1 MSSDI
6 IERIKKLLRIGQ
18 PGSGATEEE
27 ASTAM
32 GLAAALMLKH
42 GLEVQLDDDRTP
54 ETVAGRWSGG
64 YTEAW
69 HLNVASAAGYL
80 YSCRYIVRRRL
91 GQFQFVGR
99 EDNVEACAMTMKWL
113 CDEVERLYKLHLPKG
128 MTKADRAEYRRTFKW
143 ACSMRLSARAWAI
156 MEMLR
161 QDDAKALEATGS
173 RALVVVESI
182 DQQLKAAEDW
192 LEREMPN
199 AKAVVV
205 HPRAAGLGTLAGRDA
220 GDTVELQRRMS

>member
-1 MSSDI
+1 MSEV

-42 GLEVQLDDDRTP
+42 GLEVQLDDDREP
-54 ETVAGRWSGG
+54 ETVLGREFRG
-64 YTEAW
+64 YSEAW

-80 YSCRYIVRRRL
+80 YSCRHVVWRRV
-91 GQFQFVGR
+91 GQYQFVGR
-99 EDNVEACAMTMKWL
+99 EDNVEACAITMQWL
-113 CDEVERLYKLHLPKG
+113 CSEVERLYKLHLPRG
-128 MTKADRAEYRRTFKW
+128 MSKADRTEYRRTFKW
-143 ACSMRLSARAWAI
+143 ACSMRLAARAWAI

-182 DQQLKAAEDW
+182 DQQLKAAADK
-192 LEREMPN
+192 LEEMGVT
-199 AKAVVV
+199 KRIVV
-205 HPRAAGLGTLAGRDA
+205 HPRAAGLGTQAGRDA
-220 GDTVELQRRMS
+220 GDTVELQKRVS